1 MLHTQEYTRVKYI
14 NQTINYE
21 LSKMKWYIFKIQ
33 PNIMILVFRVVLVS
47 FHYTHFYFTFLLSFY
62 FISFIFIGLSDSSDY
77 RLPFPEH
84 PKL

>member
-1 MLHTQEYTRVKYI
+1 
-14 NQTINYE
+14 
-21 LSKMKWYIFKIQ
+21 
-33 PNIMILVFRVVLVS
+33 MILVFRVVLVS

-62 FISFIFIGLSDSSDY
+62 FISFIFIGLIDSSDY

>member
-21 LSKMKWYIFKIQ
+21 LSKIKWYIFKIQ

-62 FISFIFIGLSDSSDY
+62 FISFIFIGLIDSSAGS
-77 RLPFPEH
+77 LI
-84 PKL
+84 LLI